1 MCSSACLHA
10 FPLAGLTGA
19 TFGLWTE
26 EGRPLRRKNR
36 DRISLRAPRS
46 ALVMTVLSGIAAAG
60 LLLRLVLDQAPAL
73 WPGDLIFGACEA
85 VLLAAS
91 CLLLR
96 AGKRTSTR
104 VWEAE

>member
-1 MCSSACLHA
+1 
-10 FPLAGLTGA
+10 
-19 TFGLWTE
+19 
-26 EGRPLRRKNR
+26 
-36 DRISLRAPRS
+36 
-46 ALVMTVLSGIAAAG
+46 MTVLSGIAAAG